1 MYELEERRI
10 ENAYSA
16 RDMSEV
22 DSWAWNYWNNVIG
35 ALVRRLNDRLN
46 NQMVLALVTLITALG
61 ISAVAAFYSIVGL
74 MAIFSAS
81 ALSIA
86 VMGIVLEIGKLITAS
101 WLYQNWKKI
110 PLLLKS
116 YLTIAVIVLMFIT
129 SMGIFGYLSKAH
141 IDQGSGTSELYVK
154 VERLD
159 NRITSERK
167 IITRAEKQLS
177 ALDSALDKYLE
188 LGAVSKGLKKREDQE
203 QERNALTDNINNAQG
218 RIDKLLDEKS
228 EYKLQI
234 NSFEVEVGPLKYIS
248 ALVYGDEA
256 LDYID
261 TAVRAVI
268 LILVFVFDPLA
279 VLLIIAANM
288 SFAEYNEKR
297 KRALARK
304 NKVPKDAI
312 KTTVSQEQNGL
323 RKVTKSVNGVSME
336 YYE

>member
-1 MYELEERRI
+1 
-10 ENAYSA
+10 
-16 RDMSEV
+16 
-22 DSWAWNYWNNVIG
+22 
-35 ALVRRLNDRLN
+35 
-46 NQMVLALVTLITALG
+46 MVLALVTLITALG

-101 WLYQNWKKI
+101 WLYQNWKRV
-110 PLLLKS
+110 PFLLKS
-116 YLTIAVIVLMFIT
+116 YLTIAVIILMFIT

-203 QERNALTDNINNAQG
+203 QERNALIGNINNAQG

-279 VLLIIAANM
+279 VLLIIAANI
-288 SFAEYNEKR
+288 SFTEYNEKR

-304 NKVPKDAI
+304 NKVPKGAI

>member
-1 MYELEERRI
+1 
-10 ENAYSA
+10 
-16 RDMSEV
+16 
-22 DSWAWNYWNNVIG
+22 
-35 ALVRRLNDRLN
+35 
-46 NQMVLALVTLITALG
+46 MVLALVTLITALG

-101 WLYQNWKKI
+101 WLYQNWKRV
-110 PLLLKS
+110 PFLLKS
-116 YLTIAVIVLMFIT
+116 YLTIAVIILMFIT

-159 NRITSERK
+159 NRIASERK

-234 NSFEVEVGPLKYIS
+234 NSFEVEIGPLKYIS
-248 ALVYGDEA
+248 ALVYGDDA
-256 LDYID
+256 LDFID
-261 TAVRAVI
+261 TAVRGVI

-304 NKVPKDAI
+304 RKQLEKENKGKV
-312 KTTVSQEQNGL
+312 KTTVTEEPNGM
-323 RKVTKSVNGVSME
+323 KKITKQQGNVSME

>member
-1 MYELEERRI
+1 
-10 ENAYSA
+10 
-16 RDMSEV
+16 
-22 DSWAWNYWNNVIG
+22 
-35 ALVRRLNDRLN
+35 
-46 NQMVLALVTLITALG
+46 MVLALVTLITALG

-101 WLYQNWKKI
+101 WLYQNWKRV
-110 PLLLKS
+110 PFLLKS

-203 QERNALTDNINNAQG
+203 QERNALTDNINNAQS

-304 NKVPKDAI
+304 NKVPKGAI
-312 KTTVSQEQNGL
+312 KTTVGKEENGL

>member
-1 MYELEERRI
+1 
-10 ENAYSA
+10 
-16 RDMSEV
+16 
-22 DSWAWNYWNNVIG
+22 
-35 ALVRRLNDRLN
+35 
-46 NQMVLALVTLITALG
+46 MVLALVTLITALG

-101 WLYQNWKKI
+101 WLYQNWKRV
-110 PLLLKS
+110 PFLLKS
-116 YLTIAVIVLMFIT
+116 YLTIAVIILMFIT

-203 QERNALTDNINNAQG
+203 QERNALIGNINNAQG

-261 TAVRAVI
+261 TAVRGVI

-297 KRALARK
+297 KRALTRK
-304 NKVPKDAI
+304 RKQLEKENKGKV
-312 KTTVSQEQNGL
+312 KTTVTEQSNGM
-323 RKVTKSVNGVSME
+323 KKITKQQGNVSME

>member
-1 MYELEERRI
+1 
-10 ENAYSA
+10 
-16 RDMSEV
+16 
-22 DSWAWNYWNNVIG
+22 
-35 ALVRRLNDRLN
+35 
-46 NQMVLALVTLITALG
+46 MVLALVTLITALG

-101 WLYQNWKKI
+101 WLYQNWKRV
-110 PLLLKS
+110 PFLLKS
-116 YLTIAVIVLMFIT
+116 YLTIAVVILMFIT

-159 NRITSERK
+159 NRIASERK
-167 IITRAEKQLS
+167 VIKRAETQLS
-177 ALDSALDKYLE
+177 ALDSALEKYVE
-188 LGAVSKGLKKREDQE
+188 LGAVSKGLQKREDQE
-203 QERNALTDNINNAQG
+203 KERNSLTNIINKAQG
-218 RIDKLLDEKS
+218 KIDKLLDEKS

-234 NSFEVEVGPLKYIS
+234 NSFEVEIGPLKYIS
-248 ALVYGDEA
+248 ALVYGDDA
-256 LDYID
+256 LDFID
-261 TAVRAVI
+261 TAVRGVI

-304 NKVPKDAI
+304 RKQLEKENKGKV
-312 KTTVSQEQNGL
+312 KTTVTEEPNGM
-323 RKVTKSVNGVSME
+323 KKITKQQGNVSME

>member
-1 MYELEERRI
+1 
-10 ENAYSA
+10 
-16 RDMSEV
+16 
-22 DSWAWNYWNNVIG
+22 
-35 ALVRRLNDRLN
+35 
-46 NQMVLALVTLITALG
+46 MVLALVTLITALG

-101 WLYQNWKKI
+101 WLYQNWKRV
-110 PLLLKS
+110 PFLLKS

-203 QERNALTDNINNAQG
+203 QERNSLTDNINNTQG

-279 VLLIIAANM
+279 VLLIIAANI

-304 NKVPKDAI
+304 RKQLEKQNEGKV
-312 KTTVSQEQNGL
+312 KTTVTEQSNGM
-323 RKVTKSVNGVSME
+323 KKITKQQGNVSME

>member
-1 MYELEERRI
+1 
-10 ENAYSA
+10 
-16 RDMSEV
+16 
-22 DSWAWNYWNNVIG
+22 
-35 ALVRRLNDRLN
+35 
-46 NQMVLALVTLITALG
+46 MVLALVTLITALG

-101 WLYQNWKKI
+101 WLYQNWKRV
-110 PLLLKS
+110 PFLLKS
-116 YLTIAVIVLMFIT
+116 YLTIAVIILMFIT

-159 NRITSERK
+159 NRIASERK

-203 QERNALTDNINNAQG
+203 QERNALTNTINNAQG

-279 VLLIIAANM
+279 VLLIIAANI

-304 NKVPKDAI
+304 NKVPKGAI

>member
-1 MYELEERRI
+1 
-10 ENAYSA
+10 
-16 RDMSEV
+16 
-22 DSWAWNYWNNVIG
+22 
-35 ALVRRLNDRLN
+35 
-46 NQMVLALVTLITALG
+46 MVLALVTLITALG

-101 WLYQNWKKI
+101 WLYQNWKRV
-110 PLLLKS
+110 PFLLKS
-116 YLTIAVIVLMFIT
+116 YLTIAVVILMFIT

-159 NRITSERK
+159 NRIASERK

-203 QERNALTDNINNAQG
+203 QERNALIGNINNAQG

-279 VLLIIAANM
+279 VLLIIAANI

-304 NKVPKDAI
+304 NRVPKGAI
-312 KTTVSQEQNGL
+312 KTTVSEEQNGL

>member
-1 MYELEERRI
+1 
-10 ENAYSA
+10 
-16 RDMSEV
+16 
-22 DSWAWNYWNNVIG
+22 
-35 ALVRRLNDRLN
+35 
-46 NQMVLALVTLITALG
+46 MVLALVTLITALG

-101 WLYQNWKKI
+101 WLYQNWKRV
-110 PLLLKS
+110 PFLLIS
-116 YLTIAVIVLMFIT
+116 YLTIAVVILMFIT

-203 QERNALTDNINNAQG
+203 QERNSLTDNINNAQG

-279 VLLIIAANM
+279 VLLIIAANI

-304 NKVPKDAI
+304 NKVPKNAI
-312 KTTVSQEQNGL
+312 KTTVGQPQNGL
-323 RKVTKSVNGVSME
+323 RKVTKEQNGVSME

>member
-1 MYELEERRI
+1 
-10 ENAYSA
+10 
-16 RDMSEV
+16 
-22 DSWAWNYWNNVIG
+22 
-35 ALVRRLNDRLN
+35 
-46 NQMVLALVTLITALG
+46 MVLALVTLITALG

-101 WLYQNWKKI
+101 WLYQNWKRV
-110 PLLLKS
+110 PFLLKS
-116 YLTIAVIVLMFIT
+116 YLTIAVIILMFIT

-203 QERNALTDNINNAQG
+203 QERNALTNKINNAQG

-228 EYKLQI
+228 EYRLQI

-279 VLLIIAANM
+279 VLLIIAANI

-304 NKVPKDAI
+304 NRVPKGAI
-312 KTTVSQEQNGL
+312 KTTVSEEQNGL

>member
-1 MYELEERRI
+1 
-10 ENAYSA
+10 
-16 RDMSEV
+16 
-22 DSWAWNYWNNVIG
+22 
-35 ALVRRLNDRLN
+35 
-46 NQMVLALVTLITALG
+46 MVLALVTLITALG

-101 WLYQNWKKI
+101 WLYQNWKRV
-110 PLLLKS
+110 PFLLKS

-159 NRITSERK
+159 NRIISERK

-304 NKVPKDAI
+304 NKVPKGAI
-312 KTTVSQEQNGL
+312 KTTVGKEENGL

>member
-1 MYELEERRI
+1 
-10 ENAYSA
+10 
-16 RDMSEV
+16 
-22 DSWAWNYWNNVIG
+22 
-35 ALVRRLNDRLN
+35 
-46 NQMVLALVTLITALG
+46 MVLALVTLITALG

-101 WLYQNWKKI
+101 WLYQNWKRV

-116 YLTIAVIVLMFIT
+116 YLTIAVVILMFIT

-159 NRITSERK
+159 NRIASERK
-167 IITRAEKQLS
+167 VIKRAEIQLS

-203 QERNALTDNINNAQG
+203 QERNALTNTINNAQG

-228 EYKLQI
+228 EYRLQI

-279 VLLIIAANM
+279 VLLLVSANI

-304 NKVPKDAI
+304 RKQLEKQNEGKV
-312 KTTVSQEQNGL
+312 KTTVTEQSNGM
-323 RKVTKSVNGVSME
+323 KKITKQQGNVSME

>member
-1 MYELEERRI
+1 
-10 ENAYSA
+10 
-16 RDMSEV
+16 
-22 DSWAWNYWNNVIG
+22 
-35 ALVRRLNDRLN
+35 
-46 NQMVLALVTLITALG
+46 MVLALVTLITALG

-101 WLYQNWKKI
+101 WLYQNWKRV
-110 PLLLKS
+110 PFLLKS
-116 YLTIAVIVLMFIT
+116 YLTIAVVILMFIT

-203 QERNALTDNINNAQG
+203 QERNSLTDNINNAQG

-279 VLLIIAANM
+279 VLLIIAANI

-304 NKVPKDAI
+304 RKQLEKENKGKV
-312 KTTVSQEQNGL
+312 KTTVTEEPNG
-323 RKVTKSVNGVSME
+323 KKKITKQQGNVSME

>member
-1 MYELEERRI
+1 
-10 ENAYSA
+10 
-16 RDMSEV
+16 
-22 DSWAWNYWNNVIG
+22 
-35 ALVRRLNDRLN
+35 
-46 NQMVLALVTLITALG
+46 MVLALVTLITALG

-101 WLYQNWKKI
+101 WLYQNWKRV
-110 PLLLKS
+110 PFLLKS
-116 YLTIAVIVLMFIT
+116 YLTIAVVILMFIT

-159 NRITSERK
+159 NRIASERK

-203 QERNALTDNINNAQG
+203 QERNALIDNINNAQG

-304 NKVPKDAI
+304 RKQLEKENKGKV
-312 KTTVSQEQNGL
+312 KTTVTEQSNGM
-323 RKVTKSVNGVSME
+323 RKVTKQQGNVSME

>member
-1 MYELEERRI
+1 
-10 ENAYSA
+10 
-16 RDMSEV
+16 
-22 DSWAWNYWNNVIG
+22 
-35 ALVRRLNDRLN
+35 
-46 NQMVLALVTLITALG
+46 MVLALVTLITALG

-101 WLYQNWKKI
+101 WLYQNWKRV
-110 PLLLKS
+110 PFLLKS

-203 QERNALTDNINNAQG
+203 QERNSLTDNINNAQG

-279 VLLIIAANM
+279 VLLIIAANI
-288 SFAEYNEKR
+288 SFAEYNDKR

-304 NKVPKDAI
+304 NKVPKNAI
-312 KTTVSQEQNGL
+312 KTTVGQPQNGL
-323 RKVTKSVNGVSME
+323 RKVTKEQNGVSME

>member
-1 MYELEERRI
+1 
-10 ENAYSA
+10 
-16 RDMSEV
+16 
-22 DSWAWNYWNNVIG
+22 
-35 ALVRRLNDRLN
+35 
-46 NQMVLALVTLITALG
+46 MVLALVTLITALG

-101 WLYQNWKKI
+101 WLYQNWKRV
-110 PLLLKS
+110 PFLLKS

-141 IDQGSGTSELYVK
+141 IDQGSGTSEIYVK

-177 ALDSALDKYLE
+177 ALDSALDKRVE

-203 QERNALTDNINNAQG
+203 QERNALTNTINNAQS

-228 EYKLQI
+228 EYRLQI

-279 VLLIIAANM
+279 VLLIIAANI

-304 NKVPKDAI
+304 NKVPKGAI

>member
-1 MYELEERRI
+1 MI
-10 ENAYSA
+10 
-16 RDMSEV
+16 
-22 DSWAWNYWNNVIG
+22 
-35 ALVRRLNDRLN
+35 
-46 NQMVLALVTLITALG
+46 LAIVTLFTALA

-101 WLYQNWKKI
+101 WLYQNWKRV
-110 PLLLKS
+110 PFLLKS
-116 YLTIAVIVLMFIT
+116 YLTIAVVILMFIT

-141 IDQGSGTSELYVK
+141 IDQGSGTSEIYVK

-167 IITRAEKQLS
+167 IITRAEKQLT
-177 ALDSALDKYLE
+177 ALDTALDKYLE

-203 QERNALTDNINNAQG
+203 IERVELTTTINNTQN
-218 RIDKLLDEKS
+218 RIDKLLDKKS
-228 EYKLQI
+228 EFQLQI

-256 LDYID
+256 LDHID
-261 TAVRAVI
+261 TAVRGVI
-268 LILVFVFDPLA
+268 LILVLVFDPLA

-288 SFAEYNEKR
+288 SIAEYNEKK
-297 KRALARK
+297 KRLLARK
-304 NKVPKDAI
+304 NKIPKDAI
-312 KTTVSQEQNGL
+312 KTTVGKVENGL
-323 RKVTKSVNGVSME
+323 RKVTKEQNGVSMS

>member
-1 MYELEERRI
+1 
-10 ENAYSA
+10 
-16 RDMSEV
+16 
-22 DSWAWNYWNNVIG
+22 
-35 ALVRRLNDRLN
+35 
-46 NQMVLALVTLITALG
+46 MVLALVTLITALG

-101 WLYQNWKKI
+101 WLYQNWKRV
-110 PLLLKS
+110 PFLLKS
-116 YLTIAVIVLMFIT
+116 YLTIAVVILMFIT

-159 NRITSERK
+159 NRIASERK

-279 VLLIIAANM
+279 VLLIIAANI

-297 KRALARK
+297 KRSLARK
-304 NKVPKDAI
+304 NKVPKGAI

>member
-1 MYELEERRI
+1 
-10 ENAYSA
+10 
-16 RDMSEV
+16 
-22 DSWAWNYWNNVIG
+22 
-35 ALVRRLNDRLN
+35 
-46 NQMVLALVTLITALG
+46 MVLALVTLITALG

-101 WLYQNWKKI
+101 WLYQNWKRV
-110 PLLLKS
+110 PFLLKS

-159 NRITSERK
+159 NRIASERK

-203 QERNALTDNINNAQG
+203 QERNALIDNINNAQG

-279 VLLIIAANM
+279 VLLIIAANI

-304 NKVPKDAI
+304 NRVPKGAI
-312 KTTVSQEQNGL
+312 KTTVSEEQNGL